1 MLKLIW
7 KDPVW
12 SAVIATVIATAGG
25 AIGTFFLGLWP
36 AIGGWFAS
44 LWTLAAQPSQMAN
57 WVVWLLAVLT
67 IPTLLILVALVW
79 VAIRPSRAA
88 AEDWRAYTEDELLGL
103 RWRWNYFPSG
113 RLEQPIPFCPKC
125 DYQVFPH
132 HASAFNAIERTGFH
146 CDSCDR
152 NLAEF
157 DESYESL
164 RSKIERFVQQKLR
177 TGAWKSKNAIQ

>member
-12 SAVIATVIATAGG
+12 SAVIATVIATVGG
-25 AIGTFFLGLWP
+25 AIGTFLLGLWP
-36 AIGGWFAS
+36 AIGGWLAS

-88 AEDWRAYTEDELLGL
+88 AEDWRAYTEDDLLGL
-103 RWRWNYFPSG
+103 RWR
-113 RLEQPIPFCPKC
+113 
-125 DYQVFPH
+125 
-132 HASAFNAIERTGFH
+132 
-146 CDSCDR
+146 
-152 NLAEF
+152 
-157 DESYESL
+157 
-164 RSKIERFVQQKLR
+164 
-177 TGAWKSKNAIQ
+177 